1 MDDERVRELVG
12 IVRVKIAIRF
22 EAYQITKVEKI
33 AEAHRLKVH
42 EEKSW
47 GALDP
52 SLAKIALKLAVH

>member
-12 IVRVKIAIRF
+12 IVRVKVAIGVK
-22 EAYQITKVEKI
+22 AYKITKVEKI

-42 EEKSW
+42 EKKSW

-52 SLAKIALKLAVH
+52 SLA